1 MTASLCV
8 ACHVHP
14 QHWRSFCALCSQW
27 LGVMWRRRITEGGT
41 SERRRAISAIQ
52 THLSSLNR
60 VKEKWG

>member
-1 MTASLCV
+1 MSLCV
-8 ACHVHP
+8 GCGKLP
-14 QHWRSFCALCSQW
+14 SWWRGFCGICSAW
-27 LGVMWRRRITEGGT
+27 LGIGWRRRITEGGT